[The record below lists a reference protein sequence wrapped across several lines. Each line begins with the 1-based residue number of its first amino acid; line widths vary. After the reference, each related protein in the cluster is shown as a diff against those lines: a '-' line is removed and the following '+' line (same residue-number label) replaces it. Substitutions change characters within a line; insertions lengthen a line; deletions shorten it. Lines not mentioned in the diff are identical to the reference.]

1 MIEVGPHYVIVLLGT
16 TSPVAD
22 FFKLA
27 PLFGG
32 ELLSGF
38 PFTLKLRGILSYLK
52 TLFVRMCEM
61 LNNAMVRYPAG
72 VRGFALL
79 GVLALGLA
87 VASCGPVKSPPAV
100 TPILDTV
107 LDRMQPE
114 RPALAADDG
123 SAYGVLPRTSV
134 LIRVRAPWPGDL
146 VVRVNG
152 IEINRVAWSDQ
163 SAVPDQGRFAFD
175 VVDPNPSP
183 PVLLLRVDLPLA
195 DRSALRVMVEVASK
209 SLDAANQGSALQ
221 SAFMP
226 VTLTRT
232 REKLEWNYANLS
244 SVSLVTGVAL
254 TAADRLVIVA
264 RDLPTKQPGGT
275 DALDPAP
282 SLIHASLIYRIGGGP
297 WLQGARSTAP
307 GNLTRGSAGN
317 VELGFNVP
325 SGASAPRSLNVWM
338 LVWRAV
344 GARANDPDDDLLND
358 AQEAAIGTNPLVAD
372 TDADGLID
380 GLEVR
385 YGTNPLV
392 NDRDLMRFFSSR
404 GLWMSGSGAGPGDT
418 DGDGLADDIE
428 KSWRFPPPPPFAGDP
443 DAIFCYR
450 DRAYFNSWWE
460 LADTDFDGLSD
471 GEEVLRFGSEPGLI
485 DTDRDR
491 ILDPEEVIFETD
503 PRRANLPPPG
513 IIRVPVSGNRLPD
526 C

>member
-1 MIEVGPHYVIVLLGT
+1 MVN
-16 TSPVAD
+16 
-22 FFKLA
+22 
-27 PLFGG
+27 
-32 ELLSGF
+32 
-38 PFTLKLRGILSYLK
+38 
-52 TLFVRMCEM
+52 MEM
-61 LNNAMVRYPAG
+61 AQFPAG
-72 VRGFALL
+72 IRGLNLL
-79 GVLALGLA
+79 YLLALGLA
-87 VASCGPVKSPPAV
+87 LASCGPIKSPPAV
-100 TPILDTV
+100 TPVLDAV
-107 LDRMQPE
+107 LDRTQPD

-123 SAYGVLPRTSV
+123 SAFGVLPRTSV
-134 LIRVRAPWPGDL
+134 LMKVRAPWPGNL

-152 IEINRVAWSDQ
+152 VEVNRVAWSDQ

-175 VVDPNPSP
+175 VADPNPSP

-195 DRSALRVMVEVASK
+195 DRGTPRVVVEIASK
-209 SLDAANQGSALQ
+209 SLDTTNQGSALQ
-221 SAFMP
+221 SAFIP

-232 REKLEWNYANLS
+232 REKLEWNSAILS
-244 SVSLVTGVAL
+244 SASLVTGVTL

-264 RDLPTKQPGGT
+264 RDLPTEQSGGI

-282 SLIHASLIYRIGGGP
+282 SLIHASLIYRVGGGP
-297 WLQGARSTAP
+297 WRQGARSTAP

-317 VELGFNVP
+317 VELAFNVP
-325 SGASAPRSLNVWM
+325 SGASAPRNLTVWM

-344 GARANDPDDDLLND
+344 GARATDPDDDLLTD
-358 AQEAAIGTNPLVAD
+358 AQEAALGTNPLVAD
-372 TDADGLID
+372 TDGDGLID

-392 NDRDLMRFFSSR
+392 GSSLSTILSGR
-404 GLWMSGSGAGPGDT
+404 GLQNSGAGAGPGDA
-418 DGDGLADDIE
+418 DGDGLSDDIE
-428 KSWRFPPPPPFAGDP
+428 RSWRFPPPPPFPGDP

-450 DRAYFNSWWE
+450 DRAYFNSWWM

-485 DTDRDR
+485 DTARDR

-513 IIRVPVSGNRLPD
+513 VFRVPVSGNRLPD

>member
-1 MIEVGPHYVIVLLGT
+1 MVN
-16 TSPVAD
+16 
-22 FFKLA
+22 K
-27 PLFGG
+27 
-32 ELLSGF
+32 
-38 PFTLKLRGILSYLK
+38 
-52 TLFVRMCEM
+52 EM
-61 LNNAMVRYPAG
+61 ARYPAG
-72 VRGFALL
+72 VRGRVLL
-79 GVLALGLA
+79 CLLALGLA
-87 VASCGPVKSPPAV
+87 LAGCGPVKSPPAV
-100 TPILDTV
+100 TPVLDAV

-123 SAYGVLPRTSV
+123 SAFGVLPRTSV
-134 LIRVRAPWPGDL
+134 LMKVRAPWPGNL

-152 IEINRVAWSDQ
+152 VEINRVAWSDQ

-175 VVDPNPSP
+175 VADPNPSP
-183 PVLLLRVDLPLA
+183 PALLLRVDLPLA
-195 DRSALRVMVEVASK
+195 DRGATRVRVEVASK
-209 SLDAANQGSALQ
+209 SLDTLNQGSALQ

-232 REKLEWNYANLS
+232 REKLEWNSAILS
-244 SVSLVTGVAL
+244 SASLVTGVVL

-264 RDLPTKQPGGT
+264 RDLPTEQPGGT

-282 SLIHASLIYRIGGGP
+282 SLVHASLIYRIGGGP

-317 VELGFNVP
+317 VELAFNVP
-325 SGASAPRSLNVWM
+325 SGASAPRSLTVWM
-338 LVWRAV
+338 LVWRVV
-344 GARANDPDDDLLND
+344 GARANDPDDDLLTD
-358 AQEAAIGTNPLVAD
+358 AQEAALGTDPLVAD
-372 TDADGLID
+372 TDGDGLID

-385 YGTNPLV
+385 YGANPLR
-392 NDRDLMRFFSSR
+392 NGQDLMRFFSSR
-404 GLWMSGSGAGPGDT
+404 GLGMLGAGAGPGDE
-418 DGDGLADDIE
+418 DGDGLSDDIE

-443 DAIFCYR
+443 DAIFCYG
-450 DRAYFNSWWE
+450 DRAYFNSWWK

-513 IIRVPVSGNRLPD
+513 VVRVPVSGNRLPD